1 MLCNVIRPILVA
13 VILFDL
19 GEMFRRLVFC
29 FGRHDYMCR
38 LVSVSDSTMCVSM
51 CAYDREHAMNEANR
65 MFWIIVYDSIG
76 LVRETTAQWCNFH
89 KHTQVCARHNTT
101 KKKHIHRETDRIGNL
116 LASERARYNQQQ
128 HRMRSEWMSGKRQ
141 ANHQAAIRRT
151 CKPTACVSLS
161 DGQSMWFC
169 ERKWEC
175 ERSASM
181 HVCVYR
187 TSAAMFVQTT
197 CKCVVFEYKIGS
209 VAKMLDRI
217 TVVES
222 NAQATQRKREWIG
235 MRARVWDVDGVG
247 RSAACNIQFELTK
260 IASGL
265 LLLK

>member
-101 KKKHIHRETDRIGNL
+101 KKKPHTQRDRQNRQFTR
-116 LASERARYNQQQ
+116 ERARALQPATAP
-128 HRMRSEWMSGKRQ
+128 HAKRMDERQ
-141 ANHQAAIRRT
+141 ATSKPSGRNSSHVQTNSMRLAVRWSINVVLWTQVRVRT
-151 CKPTACVSLS
+151 VRVDACLCVSNIS
-161 DGQSMWFC
+161 RNVC
-169 ERKWEC
+169 PN
-175 ERSASM
+175 
-181 HVCVYR
+181 HV
-187 TSAAMFVQTT
+187 
-197 CKCVVFEYKIGS
+197 
-209 VAKMLDRI
+209 
-217 TVVES
+217 
-222 NAQATQRKREWIG
+222 
-235 MRARVWDVDGVG
+235 
-247 RSAACNIQFELTK
+247 
-260 IASGL
+260 
-265 LLLK
+265 